1 MAHCDDSPV
10 KKKLQKKK
18 KEDEPTEWSIYVFK
32 TGTKEYINR
41 FTSNFWKVSAPF
53 ITRKIQNPRNLA
65 DCKNL
70 YSY

>member
-1 MAHCDDSPV
+1 MAHFDDSPV

-18 KEDEPTEWSIYVFK
+18 KEDEPTECSIYVFK

-41 FTSNFWKVSAPF
+41 FTSNSWKVSAPF

-70 YSY
+70 YS